1 MKYENLGNAI
11 LVPIVQNYSIL
22 AFIKNDKVK
31 DKHTITFY
39 LHRKDIPTY
48 DLIEEVEDLS
58 LPNIEKNSIKT
69 YVCNFIEDCFK
80 NGMFNKY
87 IIRFEYQQKC
97 FDIGVELLNSQ
108 ERGAD
113 E

>member
-31 DKHTITFY
+31 EKHTITFY
-39 LHRKDIPTY
+39 LHRDNIPMF

-97 FDIGVELLNSQ
+97 FDIGVEILNSQ

>member
-69 YVCNFIEDCFK
+69 YVCNFIEYCFK

-97 FDIGVELLNSQ
+97 FDIGVEILNSQ

>member
-58 LPNIEKNSIKT
+58 LPNIEKNNIKT
-69 YVCNFIEDCFK
+69 YVCDFIETCFINK
-80 NGMFNKY
+80 MFDKY
-87 IIRFEYQQKC
+87 IMRFEYQQKC
-97 FDIGVELLNSQ
+97 FDIGVEILSSK
-108 ERGAD
+108 ERDAD

>member
-58 LPNIEKNSIKT
+58 LPNIEKNSMKT

-97 FDIGVELLNSQ
+97 FDIGVEILNSQ

>member
-97 FDIGVELLNSQ
+97 FDIGVEILNSQ